1 MTTRRGAKGKFSIP
15 SNFGFRRHHR
25 DKKKNKKNTHTRMHI
40 RVYTY
45 TQRGGGGGGGNFGR
59 NSTAAVSKVVEK
71 GLLRS
76 FRLWLRRDNSAL
88 SHPSLSSIQ
97 YPCLHLPPSNMQ
109 FRALTRQRRE
119 EQGGRREGE
128 TFWFLRRMVIHRDN
142 LSGKLH
148 RGWFR
153 LDGFVT
159 RFSNSTRWFVRR
171 RRRRLRWFDSIRV
184 DLAV

>member
-1 MTTRRGAKGKFSIP
+1 MRKA
-15 SNFGFRRHHR
+15 NFRYHR
-25 DKKKNKKNTHTRMHI
+25 ISVFVGITGIKKKNKKNTHTHT
-40 RVYTY
+40 YTY
-45 TQRGGGGGGGNFGR
+45 TCIYVYTKRRRRRRRKFWAKFNGGRFESGG
-59 NSTAAVSKVVEK
+59 E

-97 YPCLHLPPSNMQ
+97 YPSLLLPPSNMQ